1 MNCSEAIEYIHS
13 LERFGIM
20 PGLERISA
28 LCEKLG
34 NPQNNLKI
42 IHVAGTNG
50 KGSTCTICA
59 NILREAG
66 YKVGLYT
73 SPYVVDFRERIQIN
87 GEMIPEIDLAQC
99 VTEVKSAADESGI
112 ESTEFEFIT
121 AVAFLYFS
129 KSGCDYVVLEVGL
142 GGRFDATNVIPAPQ
156 ACVLCSISL
165 DHTSVLGDTVEK
177 IAFEKCGIIKSGS
190 RVIVYPKQKSE
201 ALKVITDTCRDYSI
215 LPVIPDLSL
224 LTVGETGIYG
234 TKAEYKGISFTLPL
248 AGEHMIYNAITAIE
262 SVKSI
267 IPDIPDEAV
276 SSGISKSSMP
286 ARLELIS
293 DNPLVILDGG
303 HNEDCATAL
312 RRYIKSILGDKKIT
326 AVISIMADKD
336 YRKYLETVLPC
347 VKRVVACRADVPR
360 ALDVSDLARE
370 AEKYCDDVITVPDAV
385 SAVRY
390 ALDNAESSDAVI
402 VCGSFYFAGEVRDT
416 LINYYGRGNSYD

>member
-20 PGLERISA
+20 PGLDRISA

-112 ESTEFEFIT
+112 KSTEFEFIT

-336 YRKYLETVLPC
+336 YKKYLETVLPC

-370 AEKYCDDVITVPDAV
+370 AEKYCDDVITFPDAV